1 MKLEY
6 NKLTEGIIAA
16 AITVHRRLGPGFL
29 ESIYEN
35 ALVIE
40 LIKRG
45 FKVKQ
50 QYEIVIRY
58 DEIKIG
64 CHRLDLIVNDTI
76 VLETKAIKSIENI
89 HFAIVK
95 SYLRAVKK
103 KNGLIL
109 NFNKETLE
117 IKRVICPS

>member
-1 MKLEY
+1 MRLEY
-6 NKLTEGIIAA
+6 NNLTEGIIAA

-50 QYEIVIRY
+50 QYEIEIRY
-58 DEIKIG
+58 DGIKIG
-64 CHRLDLIVNDTI
+64 SHRLDLIVNDTI
-76 VLETKAIKSIENI
+76 VLETKAIKSTCNI

-95 SYLRAVKK
+95 SYLKALKK
-103 KNGLIL
+103 KHGLNL

-117 IKRVICPS
+117 IKRVICSS